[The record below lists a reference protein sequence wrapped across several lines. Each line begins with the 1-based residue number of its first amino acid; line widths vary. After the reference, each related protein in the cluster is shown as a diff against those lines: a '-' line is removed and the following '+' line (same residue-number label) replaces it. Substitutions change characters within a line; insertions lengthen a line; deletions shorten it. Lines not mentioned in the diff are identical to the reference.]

1 MQRRS
6 DIFKQLVV
14 LAVIFSF
21 TNSMI
26 FGQKK
31 TAQTKPAVKKCS
43 GAWVGVVKYSRK
55 QTASEAKTTP
65 RISGAAGGED
75 SKVSEM
81 RYEYKGRALVT
92 EAAEKD
98 GSTKVKAVI
107 SSKMTSEEKTSSK
120 EKVSCDRGKTWRT
133 QTGNFATATKVEGN
147 DGNAE
152 ANVTVGVN
160 DDGTY
165 NVSVAFPPIRG
176 QQEGSFSSNFSG
188 QCTNKKGVDE
198 KSPPSETS
206 ISGNS
211 LISDGSHRIDP
222 KNTNR
227 LSGSFTQAGIA
238 GMEETMSWSLQKC
251 GAPLM
256 ITDVELYQ
264 PIHPS
269 YNNWIKIQ
277 NYTIDGNF
285 VKVVAKI
292 ANLSGDTK
300 QTTLEVR
307 ELKENALLPEGK
319 MPISVDANEEKEIV
333 YMWDTS
339 GYAWKES
346 GELNQPEIN
355 RQIQVKITEDSR
367 TENLEIR
374 PKPVIVIPGMWTDK
388 FSFSQFLSYF
398 ENMKSAHWAV
408 DYARVLPNKSAAE
421 NAPEV
426 EKRIKEMQE
435 RTNAWHVDLVGHS
448 TGGLAGRVYINDLMG
463 QLADGK
469 PTVTNFVMVG
479 TPNRGTPCS
488 VGVDNIISRF
498 FNRSGEAF
506 REITYK
512 NMQEFNRRYTATKGT
527 KFYGLVG
534 HGYNKTCHLTTP
546 GDGLVPAGSATW
558 QSKDFLKNI
567 KYTPANSTHEF
578 ILGETPNMKIIHQWL
593 AIGPK
598 GNHNPDVET
607 MTGSLTD
614 ETFDDFSPNRRN
626 YGASFKPAS
635 FETPIQIRDDFESPE
650 PSFATGVKLQ
660 PNQTTEIEIPVTDGN
675 RLAIN
680 LMMPNKVS
688 ATLFSQNRTIVS
700 QSLTGTPEAK
710 QAFRLLETDKPFQKG
725 VWKLELESRETE
737 ESEIAVVVFIFK

>member
-1 MQRRS
+1 MQCRT
-6 DIFKQLVV
+6 DIFKQLTV

-21 TNSMI
+21 TGSMV

-31 TAQTKPAVKKCS
+31 PAPTKPAVKKCS

-55 QTASEAKTTP
+55 QISTEAKTTP

-92 EAAEKD
+92 ETAARD
-98 GSTKVKAVI
+98 GSTKVKAAI
-107 SSKMTSEEKTSSK
+107 TSKMTSEENTSSK
-120 EKVSCDRGKTWRT
+120 ERVSCDRGKTWRT
-133 QTGNFATATKVEGN
+133 QTGKFATATKIEGS
-147 DGNAE
+147 DGNADG
-152 ANVTVGVN
+152 NVTVGIN

-165 NVSVAFPPIRG
+165 NVSVAFSPIRG
-176 QQEGSFSSNFSG
+176 QQEGSFTSSFSG

-198 KSPPSETS
+198 KMPPTETS

-211 LISDGSHRIDP
+211 LISDGSHRVDP
-222 KNTNR
+222 KNPNR
-227 LSGSFTQAGIA
+227 LSGSFTQAGVA

-256 ITDVELYQ
+256 ITEVELYQ

-269 YNNWIKIQ
+269 YNNWIKVQ

-300 QTTLEVR
+300 QTTLEMR

-333 YMWDTS
+333 YIWDTS
-339 GYAWKES
+339 GYAWKEA

-367 TENLEIR
+367 TEDIEVR

-388 FSFSQFLSYF
+388 YSFSQFMSYF
-398 ENMKSAHWAV
+398 ENLKSAHWAV
-408 DYARVLPNKSAAE
+408 DYARILPNKGAAE

-448 TGGLAGRVYINDLMG
+448 TGGLAGRIYINDLMG

-479 TPNRGTPCS
+479 TPNKGTPCS

-506 REITYK
+506 REITYN
-512 NMQEFNRRYTATKGT
+512 NMQTFNRRYTATKGT

-546 GDGLVPAGSATW
+546 GDGLVPAGSALW
-558 QSKDFLKNI
+558 QSKDFLKNF
-567 KYTPANSTHEF
+567 KYTTAPSTHEF
-578 ILGETPNMKIIHQWL
+578 MLGETANMKVIHQWL
-593 AIGPK
+593 AISPK
-598 GNHNPDVET
+598 GNHKPDIDAV
-607 MTGSLTD
+607 TGGLTD
-614 ETFDDFSPNRRN
+614 ETFDDFAPNRRN
-626 YGASFKPAS
+626 YGASYKPAS
-635 FETPIQIRDDFESPE
+635 FETPIQVKDDLESPE
-650 PSFATGVKLQ
+650 PSFATGIKLKA
-660 PNQTTEIEIPVTDGN
+660 NQTTEIEIPVTDGN

-688 ATLFSQNRTIVS
+688 ATLFSQNGAIVS
-700 QSLTGTPEAK
+700 QSLAGTPEAK

-725 VWKLELESRETE
+725 VWKLKLESQETE
-737 ESEIAVVVFIFK
+737 DSEIAVVVFIFK